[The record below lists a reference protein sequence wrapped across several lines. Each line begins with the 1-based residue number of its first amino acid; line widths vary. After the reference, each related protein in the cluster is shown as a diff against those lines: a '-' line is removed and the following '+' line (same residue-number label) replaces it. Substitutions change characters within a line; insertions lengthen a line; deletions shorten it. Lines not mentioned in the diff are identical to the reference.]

1 VQPFGMP
8 VAKEVDKDSIFLFNI
23 TKRGIRRKRMSYPK
37 WLKIIP
43 KKDEDIHI
51 NKVKQESIDAG
62 EMASGSPSAAT
73 EKLARI
79 IEQRDAVAKIL
90 VVGDGLFSQKLSD
103 YAIKMGQ
110 RLDCEIVAL
119 SIFDKHCRE
128 RRDPDESE
136 KNHFIK
142 RSELGAVSFADKAV
156 GAGIKFYQLTKIG
169 EREVI
174 VDQVVKEIAGI
185 RYVLTEPDDR
195 IKEELSGRV
204 QLPAINTPWSKL

>member
-1 VQPFGMP
+1 
-8 VAKEVDKDSIFLFNI
+8 
-23 TKRGIRRKRMSYPK
+23 
-37 WLKIIP
+37 
-43 KKDEDIHI
+43 
-51 NKVKQESIDAG
+51 
-62 EMASGSPSAAT
+62 
-73 EKLARI
+73 
-79 IEQRDAVAKIL
+79 
-90 VVGDGLFSQKLSD
+90 
-103 YAIKMGQ
+103 MGQ

-142 RSELGAVSFADKAV
+142 RSELGAASFADKAV

-185 RYVLTEPDDR
+185 RYVLTEPDDS